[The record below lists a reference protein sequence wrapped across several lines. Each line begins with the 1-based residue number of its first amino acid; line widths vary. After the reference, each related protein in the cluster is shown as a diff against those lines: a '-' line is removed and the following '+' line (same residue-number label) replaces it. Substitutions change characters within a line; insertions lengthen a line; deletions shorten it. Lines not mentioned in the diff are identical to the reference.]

1 MKVLDFGLAKA
12 MTPAGVSSA
21 DVMNSPTLIAR
32 DTQAGMILGTA
43 AYMAPEQARGK
54 AVDRRADIW
63 AFGAVLFEMLT
74 GKRAFPGE
82 DITDTLAAVVRA
94 EPEWS
99 LVPRD
104 LSPTLVLYLQRCL
117 HKDPKQ
123 RIGDI
128 HDVRLALDGAF
139 DVAGQTPTAV
149 APTPASRARL
159 PWMVAAASVL
169 VAGALA
175 IPAVR
180 HLGEALPSTP
190 PEIRT
195 DIATP
200 GRGTFALSPDGRQL
214 AFAASSGGMLRLWL
228 RSLSDA
234 TARPLAGTDGAD
246 DPFWSPD
253 NRSIAFF
260 TATELK
266 RLDLAGGAP
275 QTVASGSR
283 FNFGTWGAE
292 DVILYS
298 EVGPPSLNLLKRV
311 SAAGGAPMLVKPLG
325 PEMGYYAPWF
335 LPDGKRF
342 LFTATGRPDAAGIY
356 LGTLDGS
363 LPTRLTPDV
372 SPGLY
377 LPSTSGSLGALR
389 DGGWLVWLRTD
400 RLVAQRLDLA
410 KPALAGE
417 AVSVADD
424 VEFASISSAGLMAYR
439 TGAGSAQRQLAWF
452 DARGS
457 QLATVGEP
465 GNLSAFDLSPDG
477 KSVAMTVR
485 TAGTS
490 DHDIW
495 ILEVTRGLRTRFT
508 FAHATGRDYPRPAN
522 GKGTRGS
529 VQPSCVCRARAGAG
543 SAGGVGGAGAPH
555 RNGGLGVPRRVM
567 G

>member
-1 MKVLDFGLAKA
+1 
-12 MTPAGVSSA
+12 
-21 DVMNSPTLIAR
+21 
-32 DTQAGMILGTA
+32 MILGTA

-54 AVDRRADIW
+54 VVDRRADIW

-104 LSPTLVLYLQRCL
+104 ISPTLVLYLRRCL

-128 HDVRLALDGAF
+128 QDVRLALDGAF
-139 DVAGQTPTAV
+139 DVAGQTLTAV

-169 VAGALA
+169 VAAALA

-180 HLGEALPSTP
+180 HLGEAPPLTP

-195 DIATP
+195 DIVTP
-200 GRGTFALSPDGRQL
+200 GDGTFALSPDGRQL
-214 AFAASSGGMLRLWL
+214 AFGASSGGMLRLWL

-234 TARPLAGTDGAD
+234 SARPLAGTDGAD

-275 QTVASGSR
+275 RTVASGGR
-283 FNFGTWGAE
+283 FIFGTWGAD

-298 EVGPPSLNLLKRV
+298 EVTPPALNVLKRV
-311 SAAGGAPMLVKPLG
+311 SAAGGAPMLVRPLG
-325 PEMGYYAPWF
+325 PEMGYYAPLF

-356 LGTLDGS
+356 LGTLDGRPPDAADTRRQPAACTCPAHRGRSVHCGTAAGWSGYGPTGSS
-363 LPTRLTPDV
+363 LSDSIWRSRHWRRTRVGGRRRGVRVRIVGRAHGLPDRGRQRPTAAGVVRRPRRASSRRWANPATFP
-372 SPGLY
+372 
-377 LPSTSGSLGALR
+377 PSTFRRTERAWRLPLGPPAHPTPTSGFWR
-389 DGGWLVWLRTD
+389 
-400 RLVAQRLDLA
+400 
-410 KPALAGE
+410 
-417 AVSVADD
+417 
-424 VEFASISSAGLMAYR
+424 
-439 TGAGSAQRQLAWF
+439 
-452 DARGS
+452 
-457 QLATVGEP
+457 
-465 GNLSAFDLSPDG
+465 
-477 KSVAMTVR
+477 
-485 TAGTS
+485 
-490 DHDIW
+490 
-495 ILEVTRGLRTRFT
+495 
-508 FAHATGRDYPRPAN
+508 
-522 GKGTRGS
+522 
-529 VQPSCVCRARAGAG
+529 
-543 SAGGVGGAGAPH
+543 
-555 RNGGLGVPRRVM
+555 
-567 G
+567 